1 MRTDIDKIKK
11 NSNKIMYIYIIEF
24 RNLNYSSIRYIM

>member
-11 NSNKIMYIYIIEF
+11 NSNKIMYIYIYNRISKLELF
-24 RNLNYSSIRYIM
+24 KY